1 MVDPFV
7 VGAGLNLLGGLMQGR
22 SARRAA
28 RRQQETAD
36 EAAGRIRS
44 YSRGAGERAGALEE
58 FLPEYSTVS
67 PETFRPVNLTTGYGS
82 TRFNPETG
90 QYEQTLSDPLAQQQR
105 FSYGSAEKLAQQLG
119 DFDPQAFA
127 QQRFAGYQS
136 LLQPQRESDTARFM
150 GNLKRKGL
158 LGWSQSQPG
167 GERANPLAAGFQRAI
182 GQQDEELA
190 LKAFGE
196 GTAEQDRMARLQQQ
210 MFGQGMRLNEPLSD
224 QMRYGYGLGG
234 DEYRRAVEAAGLR
247 NRGREGDFL
256 NRQRMFELTE
266 PFTRESE
273 LGGMDAQMRAA
284 GLMDQARLASSTG
297 LSQGMMDIGRG
308 MYGGSGSSS
317 RMPSMFSSYFGT
329 SPSSAVSSEVSR
341 LGGSTM
347 NPFSGYWSGR
357 DGWGSYGE

>member
-1 MVDPFV
+1 MVAPFV
-7 VGAGLNLLGGLMQGR
+7 VGAGLNLFGGLMQGR
-22 SARRAA
+22 SASRAA
-28 RRQQETAD
+28 RRQQQMAD

-44 YSRGAGERAGALEE
+44 YSQGAGERAGALGE

-90 QYEQTLSDPLAQQQR
+90 QYEQALSEPLERQQR
-105 FSYGSAEKLAQQLG
+105 FSYGSAGKLAQQLG

-196 GTAEQDRMARLQQQ
+196 GTAEQERLARLQQQ
-210 MFGQGMRLNEPLSD
+210 MFGQGMRLNEPLSE

-234 DEYRRAVEAAGLR
+234 DEYRRAVEAAGLQ
-247 NRGREGDFL
+247 NRAREGDFL

-266 PFTRESE
+266 PFARESE

-284 GLMDQARLASSTG
+284 GLMNQARLSRSTG
-297 LSQGMMDIGRG
+297 LTQGLMDIGRG

-317 RMPSMFSSYFGT
+317 GMQSMFSGTNAGSSGFGT
-329 SPSSAVSSEVSR
+329 GLA
-341 LGGSTM
+341 
-347 NPFSGYWSGR
+347 
-357 DGWGSYGE
+357 YGNQDYGLFF